1 MLRKFITY
9 FLIIAVVLP
18 IFASAVPFGI
28 GVKRAEAADLAKL
41 TSSDGKAYDPCGNT
55 AGVWEGRVGECM
67 SYKTAT
73 FLYNWVLW
81 GSGLIAGLAG
91 SLFNA
96 SIQFSLTGKVFDA
109 NENTMIKDGWVMV
122 RDLLNLVFIFILL
135 YAAISTILQYGNMD
149 IKKILPSLII
159 AALLI
164 NFSMLI
170 TKMVID
176 ASHIFAWEFYNQID
190 VKNEEKLGDGKMFA
204 NMKNDINVYGEFEK
218 KNLANVFIA
227 GFNPQELLTG
237 KEAEEGEEDKN
248 SDKSLWKQVVEAKRD
263 EGVNIN
269 GVWWQAALII
279 LLESALA
286 LYAGFILLAGAI
298 MFVLRVVVFLF

>member
-1 MLRKFITY
+1 
-9 FLIIAVVLP
+9 VVLP

-96 SIQFSLTGKVFDA
+96 SIQFSLTGKIFDA

-190 VKNEEKLGDGKMFA
+190 VENKEGLGDGELFA
-204 NMKNDINVYGEFEK
+204 NMENDINIKVLYGDFEK
-218 KNLANVFIA
+218 KNLANVFMA

-237 KEAEEGEEDKN
+237 KE
-248 SDKSLWKQVVEAKRD
+248 KSKFCRTK
-263 EGVNIN
+263 
-269 GVWWQAALII
+269 
-279 LLESALA
+279 
-286 LYAGFILLAGAI
+286 
-298 MFVLRVVVFLF
+298 